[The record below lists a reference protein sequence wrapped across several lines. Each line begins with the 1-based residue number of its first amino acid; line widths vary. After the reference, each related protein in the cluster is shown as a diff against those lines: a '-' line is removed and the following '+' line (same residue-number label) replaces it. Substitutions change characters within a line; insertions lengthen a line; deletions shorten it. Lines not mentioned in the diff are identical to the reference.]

1 MKKGRG
7 KEGMRESV
15 KEGKGGRAKK
25 GRGKALKR
33 VREKERMWGRV
44 KKGKEKEGMKERV

>member
-1 MKKGRG
+1 
-7 KEGMRESV
+7 MRESV